1 MHIPD
6 GFLDAKTLALTGAL
20 SAGGLAVAA
29 RQVNRTL
36 PRNKIPLMG
45 LGAAFVL

>member
-6 GFLDAKTLALTGAL
+6 GFLDARTAAVTGVLAV
-20 SAGGLAVAA
+20 GGLAVAV

-36 PRNKIPLMG
+36 PATKFR
-45 LGAAFVL
+45 